1 MHINH
6 YINLGFTSTI
16 NSFKMLNAFLP
27 SCFKIQAI
35 KQVKL
40 IDLNLKVTLRK
51 SRKNDFKIIQQRTLL
66 QSIRS

>member
-1 MHINH
+1 
-6 YINLGFTSTI
+6 
-16 NSFKMLNAFLP
+16 MLNAFLP

-40 IDLNLKVTLRK
+40 IDLINLTNTLRK
-51 SRKNDFKIIQQRTLL
+51 SRKNDLTIIKQRTLL